1 MRLAR
6 LFVSSLAVL
15 ASMGWL
21 AAHANELFDAVKA
34 GDVAGVQAAL
44 SNGADVNQADIS
56 GSALH
61 LAVGIGNTEV
71 AEALVAAGANLEA
84 EGEPAGAHPL
94 HVAAKVNEPAI
105 AAMLIDRGAKVDAAD
120 SQGRTPLMVAA
131 VNGNLKTAEVLLD
144 KGANPIARDTSY
156 DAAPIHFAS
165 WSNHIEIV
173 KLLLSRGVDVNLVN
187 GHNGETPLHHAVSA
201 ESVAF
206 ELIEFLLANGAD
218 PSIRNKDGK
227 TPLDIAA
234 EPATVEL
241 LRKLG
246 VSE

>member
-21 AAHANELFDAVKA
+21 AAHADELFDAVKA
-34 GDVAGVQAAL
+34 RDVAGVQAAL
-44 SNGADVNQADIS
+44 SNGADVNQADLS

-61 LAVGIGNTEV
+61 LAVGMGSVEV
-71 AEALVAAGANLEA
+71 AEALIAAGADLEA
-84 EGEPAGAHPL
+84 KGEPAGAHPL
-94 HVAAKVNEPAI
+94 HVAAKVNDPAI
-105 AAMLIDRGAKVDAAD
+105 AALLIDHGAKVEAAD
-120 SQGRTPLMVAA
+120 GEGRTPLMVAA
-131 VNGNLKTAEVLLD
+131 VSGNLETTEVLLA
-144 KGANPIARDTSY
+144 KGANPIARDSSY

-165 WSNHIEIV
+165 WSGHVKIV
-173 KLLLSRGVDVNLVN
+173 ELLVSKGVDVNLVN
-187 GHNGETPLHHAVSA
+187 GHNGETPLHDAAHG
-201 ESVAF
+201 ETDYG
-206 ELIEFLLANGAD
+206 ELIEFLLANGAN

-227 TPLDIAA
+227 TPLQIATPVMA
-234 EPATVEL
+234 EL